1 MLVDS
6 KGSMKPLDNPRDTQF
21 LFHTWRR
28 LPVWNFSTR
37 GTVNGLPSMEFR
49 SSSFAASSARN
60 LLLNTRPLPTRCCN
74 GMHQRQP
81 ESCAI
86 ERVYGGA
93 ASVSS
98 VCTAAALSH
107 GNQCDQSS

>member
-6 KGSMKPLDNPRDTQF
+6 SGSMKPLDNPRATQF

-37 GTVNGLPSMEFR
+37 GMVRGLPSMER
-49 SSSFAASSARN
+49 TSSSFAASSFRYW
-60 LLLNTRPLPTRCCN
+60 LLNTRPLPTRCCS

-86 ERVYGGA
+86 DLVYGGA
-93 ASVSS
+93 APVNS

-107 GNQCDQSS
+107 GNH